1 MQNTIC
7 KEMKEGEV
15 LNETSSFP
23 LYNAVIYG
31 NKIDSAK
38 LSKRVSCAIKH
49 LPIRMKFSFVYDSLK
64 AIEKGISKDPTLLLD
79 DEIFI
84 EGLIQSEEITKKF
97 EKLLKG
103 K

>member
-7 KEMKEGEV
+7 KEMREGEV

-23 LYNAVIYG
+23 LYHAVIYG
-31 NKIDSAK
+31 NKVDTAK

-49 LPIRMKFSFVYDSLK
+49 LPIRVKFSFVYDSLK
-64 AIEKGISKDPTLLLD
+64 AVEKGISKDPTMLVD

-97 EKLLKG
+97 EELLKG